1 MNFIMTVFGYPFGWL
16 MYGLY
21 HLVSNYGVALV
32 LFTLIVKLL
41 LFPLG
46 LKQQKSTVK
55 MQIIQPKIQEIQA
68 KYKNNQAKMNEELQA
83 LYAKENYNPMS
94 GCGTLLI
101 QFPVIFGLLDVVY
114 KPLTHLL
121 RFSKETIAALTEVA
135 APWASPPLVMPP
147 RSAFTRALCRI
158 PPLIPASALMS
169 SPRSSPLIWASS
181 AWIFPVP
188 PTCPGRAAGTGW
200 LSFRCSPVLPRCFL
214 PLFP

>member
-1 MNFIMTVFGYPFGWL
+1 MNFIMTIFGYPFGWL

-32 LFTLIVKLL
+32 LFTLIVKVL

-46 LKQQKSTVK
+46 LKQQKSSVK

-101 QFPVIFGLLDVVY
+101 QFPVIFGLLDVV
-114 KPLTHLL
+114 
-121 RFSKETIAALTEVA
+121 
-135 APWASPPLVMPP
+135 
-147 RSAFTRALCRI
+147 
-158 PPLIPASALMS
+158 
-169 SPRSSPLIWASS
+169 
-181 AWIFPVP
+181 
-188 PTCPGRAAGTGW
+188 
-200 LSFRCSPVLPRCFL
+200 
-214 PLFP
+214 

>member
-83 LYAKENYNPMS
+83 LYSKENYNPMS

-114 KPLTHLL
+114 KPPDPP
-121 RFSKETIAALTEVA
+121 AALLQGNHHR
-135 APWASPPLVMPP
+135 PYRGRGHPGHRHHRLRPPDQHLPE
-147 RSAFTRALCRI
+147 RHAESRRLFQRRRRCHRQD
-158 PPLIPASALMS
+158 
-169 SPRSSPLIWASS
+169 
-181 AWIFPVP
+181 PVP
-188 PTCPGRAAGTGW
+188 
-200 LSFRCSPVLPRCFL
+200 
-214 PLFP
+214 

>member
-1 MNFIMTVFGYPFGWL
+1 MNEQPKLAVLIDAENVSNKYVKLIMDE
-16 MYGLY
+16 
-21 HLVSNYGVALV
+21 VSNYGVALV

-121 RFSKETIAALTEVA
+121 RFSKETITALTEVA
-135 APWASPPLVMPP
+135 GTLGIATTGYAPQINIYPVSYTHLTLGDVYK
-147 RSAFTRALCRI
+147 RQESRRLFQRRRRCHRQD
-158 PPLIPASALMS
+158 
-169 SPRSSPLIWASS
+169 
-181 AWIFPVP
+181 PVP
-188 PTCPGRAAGTGW
+188 
-200 LSFRCSPVLPRCFL
+200 
-214 PLFP
+214 